1 MGITGDSDPTE
12 LHSEKGI
19 MMNPR
24 IRILGIALALIGI
37 AFIAAGGFAY
47 IKQQEGAASLQAFSE
62 KQNVKLAYDDK
73 GQLGGE
79 NPEEAAG
86 IMALLTEDWKYPVNK
101 ADLDPNDPIVNTA
114 SEYMYQMATI
124 SYHVLNGTQT
134 VVFTKDMEAANG
146 DIVPAGTYEFK
157 VDGRYYADFGRANP
171 IEAAA
176 RTQAWSPTALGLIGE
191 LGVGT
196 TTASAL
202 QLALAFAALLGGLGA
217 LTLFTG
223 IGLVWASRV
232 PVTAPVERTA
242 AVVTPVAGLPAP
254 VSGR

>member
-1 MGITGDSDPTE
+1 
-12 LHSEKGI
+12 

-24 IRILGIALALIGI
+24 IRILGIALALVGI

-62 KQNVKLAYDDK
+62 KQNIKLAYDDK

-86 IMALLTEDWKYPVNK
+86 IMALLTQDWKYPVVNS
-101 ADLDPNDPIVNTA
+101 DLDPNDPLVNTA
-114 SEYMYQMATI
+114 TEYMYQMATI
-124 SYHVLNGTQT
+124 NYHVLTGTQT
-134 VVFTKDMEAANG
+134 IVFTEDQKAANG

-157 VDGRYYADFGRANP
+157 VDGRYYADFNRANP
-171 IEAAA
+171 IEGAA
-176 RTQAWSPTALGLIGE
+176 RGQAWSPLALALIGQ

-202 QLALAFAALLGGLGA
+202 QLALAFAALLAGIGL

-223 IGLVWASRV
+223 FGLVWASRV

-242 AVVTPVAGLPAP
+242 PVVTPVAGLPAP